1 MTLTPQKLI
10 YLKGAY
16 ANYFNNTTSNLL
28 ANVVIC
34 LIKVEKDTMSE
45 QYFYNKNQIENI
57 GSKTLSEVLKM
68 LFI

>member
-1 MTLTPQKLI
+1 MTLTPQKLF

-16 ANYFNNTTSNLL
+16 ANYFNKTTNNLL

-57 GSKTLSEVLKM
+57 DSKTLSEVLKM
-68 LFI
+68 LYI